1 MIMFNSKLKE
11 EIRTLRDLLERSQK
25 EAENFRQ
32 QLMKYSEWKRQ
43 ETPLTASYT
52 LTESDY
58 LNHTS
63 DSARKRIAKQR
74 MALSL
79 VNKIAKSFEPD
90 EMVEDGMLV
99 GYRYVLCVRKFQD
112 NPKLEPEDKNVY
124 EGIWKEGQE

>member
-1 MIMFNSKLKE
+1 MIMFNSKQKE

-25 EAENFRQ
+25 EAENYRQ

>member
-25 EAENFRQ
+25 EAENYRQ
-32 QLMKYSEWKRQ
+32 LLMKYSVWKRQ

-79 VNKIAKSFEPD
+79 VNKIAKSLEPD
-90 EMVEDGMLV
+90 EVVEDGMLV
-99 GYRYVLCVRKFQD
+99 GYRYVLCVRKLQD
-112 NPKLEPEDKNVY
+112 NPNLEPGRKNDY
-124 EGIWKEGQE
+124 EGIWKEAQQ